1 MQFLPRQCEAS
12 LCQECKLRSY
22 ATFKSSRYDFIPIEC
37 QRDSW
42 KNSQCVLEVQDSLY
56 YQGLIEN
63 RILSMDQKWTG
74 NGFSSSVSIGLM
86 LTNHT
91 EINTIR
97 KYQFTSSTLI
107 WVSMPSPGEESGFG
121 LLKTNWITLSTV
133 TLTFIGSNVVYGP
146 FSSGVALQF
155 LFLLHYT
162 TSQRDCWDPLGCKSH
177 LPCNQI
183 TYINSNKIR

>member
-107 WVSMPSPGEESGFG
+107 WVSIPSPGEESGFG
-121 LLKTNWITLSTV
+121 LLKTNWITLPSPWPLLDQMLYMDLLVVVWHFNFYFCYITPQAKETAEILWGAKATYPATRSPTST
-133 TLTFIGSNVVYGP
+133 
-146 FSSGVALQF
+146 A
-155 LFLLHYT
+155 
-162 TSQRDCWDPLGCKSH
+162 
-177 LPCNQI
+177 
-183 TYINSNKIR
+183 IR